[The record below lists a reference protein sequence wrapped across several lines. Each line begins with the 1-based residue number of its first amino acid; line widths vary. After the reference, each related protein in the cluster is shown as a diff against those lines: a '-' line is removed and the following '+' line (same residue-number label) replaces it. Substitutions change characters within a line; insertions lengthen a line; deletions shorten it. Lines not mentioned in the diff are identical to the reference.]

1 MNESRRLAKHT
12 TAITQQHQT
21 SPGPCLHSWLE
32 DKCSSVCGVVS
43 LTLSGL
49 NFGAET
55 KFGADT
61 ELESPSSSSF
71 SRRVALEQP
80 LHAPPLAR
88 RESSRRPADMV
99 CRFKKRQRTLSK
111 AAIVFLFVF
120 FKLLFTPYM
129 RFASEF
135 QRGTTISRWLRRG
148 RGAGLRQPIVATYQ
162 RGSLRVRN

>member
-12 TAITQQHQT
+12 TVCDYPTTPDVARPVFT
-21 SPGPCLHSWLE
+21 LWLE
-32 DKCSSVCGVVS
+32 NKCSSVCGVVS

-55 KFGADT
+55 DT

-111 AAIVFLFVF
+111 AAIVFF
-120 FKLLFTPYM
+120 FKIALYPLHAF
-129 RFASEF
+129 RF
-135 QRGTTISRWLRRG
+135 
-148 RGAGLRQPIVATYQ
+148 
-162 RGSLRVRN
+162 

>member
-1 MNESRRLAKHT
+1 MNHADWPTHDCDYPT
-12 TAITQQHQT
+12 TPDIARPVFT
-21 SPGPCLHSWLE
+21 LWLE
-32 DKCSSVCGVVS
+32 NKCSSVCGVMS

-61 ELESPSSSSF
+61 ELESPSSTSF

-99 CRFKKRQRTLSK
+99 CRFKKRQRTRSK
-111 AAIVFLFVF
+111 AAIVVFL
-120 FKLLFTPYM
+120 KLLFTPYL

-135 QRGTTISRWLRRG
+135 QRGTTMSDD
-148 RGAGLRQPIVATYQ
+148 
-162 RGSLRVRN
+162 